1 MAVYALVDCNNFYVS
16 CERAFNPSLEGKPV
30 IVLSNNDG
38 CAVARSAEAKAIGVP
53 MAEPAFKLR
62 HLVDRHGLIMLSS
75 NYALY
80 GDMSERVMSVLA
92 TFAPA
97 TEVYSID
104 ECFLDLEGFA
114 VPDLTAWCQRV
125 RATVRRWTGI
135 PVSVGIGPTKT
146 LAKLA
151 NRLAK
156 KSPKTDG
163 ALDLHGHPEW
173 ITPALKRTPVG
184 DVWGIGR
191 QFAGHCGL
199 NDIRT
204 AFDLTR
210 AADGWIKKTMGAVGL
225 RTVMELRGTAV
236 HTLETAP
243 SDKHTTCCSRSFGES
258 VTEFHYVRD
267 AVVTFAS
274 RAAEKI
280 RDDGL
285 VAGAL
290 QVFADTD
297 RFRQDQPQFSL
308 QSVVRLSPPTSST
321 PHIIGA
327 ALRGLTT
334 GWRDGYGYKRAGI
347 ILLDLVRPE
356 DIPRD
361 LFSPPPQANA
371 KSTKLMAALDGIN
384 HRLGSGTVGFGAVL
398 AAKTAD
404 APWKTH
410 AGNRTPSYTTKWE
423 DLPVVRA

>member
-1 MAVYALVDCNNFYVS
+1 M
-16 CERAFNPSLEGKPV
+16 
-30 IVLSNNDG
+30 
-38 CAVARSAEAKAIGVP
+38 
-53 MAEPAFKLR
+53 
-62 HLVDRHGLIMLSS
+62 
-75 NYALY
+75 
-80 GDMSERVMSVLA
+80 
-92 TFAPA
+92 
-97 TEVYSID
+97 
-104 ECFLDLEGFA
+104 
-114 VPDLTAWCQRV
+114 PDLTAWCQQV

-173 ITPALKRTPVG
+173 IPPALKRTPVG

-258 VTEFHYVRD
+258 VTEFEHVRD
-267 AVVTFAS
+267 AVVTFGS

-280 RDDGL
+280 RGEGL

-290 QVFADTD
+290 QVFAYTD
-297 RFRQDQPQFSL
+297 RFRQDQEQCAI
-308 QSVVRLSPPTSST
+308 QSVIRLSPATSST

-327 ALRGLTT
+327 ALKGLVN
-334 GWRDGYGYKRAGI
+334 GWKDGYAYKKAGV

-361 LFSPPPQANA
+361 LFSPPPEMGA
-371 KSTKLMAALDGIN
+371 KSAKLMVALDGIN
-384 HRLGSGTVGFGAVL
+384 SKLGSGTVGFGATAI
-398 AAKTAD
+398 AAPE

-410 AGNRTPSYTTKWE
+410 TGNRTPSYTTKWE
-423 DLPVVRA
+423 DIPVVKA